1 MCIRDSTIAAATL
14 LVPSIHAQNGV
25 TASPRLRQ
33 QVNERQ
39 TVMTKTSVPVR
50 GNSTIVA
57 SPKLQQQLTENKPVS
72 GTVAG
77 HDTIS
82 TTARSDNGIAASPRL
97 REQLHLAKP
106 EFRIAPIK

>member
-1 MCIRDSTIAAATL
+1 MD
-14 LVPSIHAQNGV
+14 
-25 TASPRLRQ
+25 
-33 QVNERQ
+33 ERQ

-82 TTARSDNGIAASPRL
+82 TTARLDNGIAASPRL
-97 REQLHLAKP
+97 SEQLRPAQPAKL
-106 EFRIAPIK
+106 EFQIAPIK